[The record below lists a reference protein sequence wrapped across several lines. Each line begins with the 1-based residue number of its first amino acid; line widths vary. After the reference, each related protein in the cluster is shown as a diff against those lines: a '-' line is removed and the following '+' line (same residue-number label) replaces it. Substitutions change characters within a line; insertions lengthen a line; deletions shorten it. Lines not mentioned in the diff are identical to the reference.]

1 MIYRHV
7 ELLNEHK
14 FNAYVLCTHKNN
26 KQEIF
31 SHTARTI
38 YWDNIQLTST
48 DIVVIPEYLAIWT
61 NAEMNPKGFASFIK
75 KRFSRN
81 RYKYLIEEIF
91 KAPAK
96 KVIYNQN
103 PYYTFWNYPTR
114 TNTLSVPYNKENC
127 LATVCVSE
135 NNLEYLKLVFP
146 ETKIH
151 RIFYSIDHE
160 LFKPIP
166 KKKQIA
172 YLTFKNTKDVS
183 QVINI
188 LLHRNKLLDFS
199 LIPVEG
205 TEQEV
210 ANAFNESMVMLNFGN
225 VEGFGLPPAEAMLSK
240 CVVVGYHGGGG
251 QEFMKP
257 EYCFPIDNGDIINF
271 VKTIENVIEKL
282 SMDETSFNTMTD
294 AARGFIKSQY
304 SKEKEKQSVI
314 ASWEKITSDHRLA
327 LQMTTPKITDEPSN
341 KSI

>member
-1 MIYRHV
+1 M
-7 ELLNEHK
+7 
-14 FNAYVLCTHKNN
+14 
-26 KQEIF
+26 
-31 SHTARTI
+31 
-38 YWDNIQLTST
+38 
-48 DIVVIPEYLAIWT
+48 
-61 NAEMNPKGFASFIK
+61 
-75 KRFSRN
+75 
-81 RYKYLIEEIF
+81 
-91 KAPAK
+91 
-96 KVIYNQN
+96 
-103 PYYTFWNYPTR
+103 
-114 TNTLSVPYNKENC
+114 
-127 LATVCVSE
+127 
-135 NNLEYLKLVFP
+135 
-146 ETKIH
+146 
-151 RIFYSIDHE
+151 
-160 LFKPIP
+160 
-166 KKKQIA
+166 
-172 YLTFKNTKDVS
+172 
-183 QVINI
+183 INI